1 MIDFAINNKGD
12 LTFDRYSPINI
23 FKLSFRTTK
32 YPIFQIQFL
41 QEDQHIERDI
51 KDNCFVVKFITT
63 NLNDKKHKQN
73 KAIHNLDE
81 LRQRVMIALRTEENE
96 LTDSNLLGSK
106 LYIYKHK
113 DILSL
118 DVQQGIIDTI
128 TNYLNN
134 MLDGIYNIEVKV
146 IPKKIDNPFF
156 CQNLSIYIFLNDEL
170 LYDFLF

>member
-63 NLNDKKHKQN
+63 NLNDKKHKQSY
-73 KAIHNLDE
+73 
-81 LRQRVMIALRTEENE
+81 T
-96 LTDSNLLGSK
+96 
-106 LYIYKHK
+106 
-113 DILSL
+113 
-118 DVQQGIIDTI
+118 
-128 TNYLNN
+128 
-134 MLDGIYNIEVKV
+134 
-146 IPKKIDNPFF
+146 
-156 CQNLSIYIFLNDEL
+156 
-170 LYDFLF
+170 